1 MGLGL
6 VHTAVLGHQQLS
18 TTLFQAPS
26 QLPVQSMKAGWGSG
40 NKAIT
45 LHTSTVTQ
53 STCSAGVAAWMSL
66 HMTIV
71 SCSYNVCLCFVCA
84 GIVPMQYAPT
94 YCASKHGV
102 VGFSR
107 SMKVLCA

>member
-1 MGLGL
+1 MGLEL

-18 TTLFQAPS
+18 TILFQAPS

-40 NKAIT
+40 NKANP
-45 LHTSTVTQ
+45 TQ
-53 STCSAGVAAWMSL
+53 LSLSLPAVQVYSWMSL
-66 HMTIV
+66 HMTLV
-71 SCSYNVCLCFVCA
+71 SCGYNVCLCFVCA